1 MYKPVSITLLA
12 VLLTACSASKKN
24 ISSIN
29 SNNMKQSVYFL
40 ADGNCREVME
50 FYHKIFGGE
59 LTMTKV
65 SESGAKDFMPPN
77 FMNKIINAR
86 LKNDVVDI
94 SASDWLLPQ
103 RKRIQGNQLCIYI
116 HGGTFNEL
124 RTIFDKLSDG
134 GEITD
139 PIKEQ
144 FYGVYGALNDKFG
157 NRWMFVTEKQK

>member
-1 MYKPVSITLLA
+1 MHKPILITLLA

-24 ISSIN
+24 NSSIN
-29 SNNMKQSVYFL
+29 SKNMKQSIYFL
-40 ADGNCREVME
+40 ADGNCSEVME

-59 LTMTKV
+59 LAMTKV
-65 SESGAKDFMPPN
+65 GESGAKDFMPPN
-77 FMNKIINAR
+77 FMDKIINAR
-86 LKNDVVDI
+86 LESDVVDI

-103 RKRIQGNQLCIYI
+103 RKRVQGNHLCVYI
-116 HGGTFNEL
+116 HGGTFDEL
-124 RTIFDKLSDG
+124 KSIFDKLSDG

-157 NRWMFVTEKQK
+157 NRWMFVTDKKQ